1 MYGYQDQRDDKRNT
15 WYFEAGVELTLVS
28 TVTGML
34 GIPIPA
40 ALIGISGGVSILL
53 SALTIQE
60 WVMEYYWEV
69 ISELEDWEIEYTRD
83 EILTSPGLYY

>member
-1 MYGYQDQRDDKRNT
+1 MFGYQSQRDDKRNT
-15 WYFEAGVELTLVS
+15 WHFEAGVELTLVS